1 MKVYNLLTTVNHSL
15 AIIDVKDG
23 SGRIFDYFIL
33 NEGDGRFLD
42 FTRPVA
48 IAQSGYTPS
57 NITGTDFINASI
69 GIPVFSARF
78 KEQMEEELRN
88 DLQFVEC
95 TVKCQNQDFVFYMG
109 KITTFVDLVD
119 RDRSAYYTLTD
130 GTRELTEAVY
140 LEEFEQPFLIA
151 RDKED
156 SSRSVVSE
164 TFKKLV
170 EDKNLR
176 INFIPAV

>member
-15 AIIDVKDG
+15 AIIDFKDG

-33 NEGDGRFLD
+33 NEGDGRFLN

-48 IAQSGYTPS
+48 LAQSGYTPS
-57 NITGTDFINASI
+57 NITGTDFINANI

-88 DLQFVEC
+88 NLQFVEC
-95 TVKCQNQDFVFYMG
+95 TVKCQNQDFLFYMG
-109 KITTFVDLVD
+109 KINTFIDLVD
-119 RDRSAYYTLTD
+119 KERSAYRTLTD
-130 GTRELTEAVY
+130 GTPILSRTVY
-140 LEEFEQPFLIA
+140 LEEFEQPFLMA
-151 RDKED
+151 RDKEENALA
-156 SSRSVVSE
+156 VVSE
-164 TFKKLV
+164 TFKKLI

-176 INFIPAV
+176 IDFIPAV